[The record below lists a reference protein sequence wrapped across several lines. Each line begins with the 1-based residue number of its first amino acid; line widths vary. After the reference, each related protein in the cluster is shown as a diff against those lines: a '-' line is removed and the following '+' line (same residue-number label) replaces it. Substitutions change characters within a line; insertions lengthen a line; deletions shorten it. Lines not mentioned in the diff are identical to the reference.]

1 MQDLQDLGLAQASPA
16 LGQEHVLREDSHLDG
31 GSFGLRAR
39 ITDDTINIHTWKPN
53 TRVQQVAMTKD
64 EALKLAAIIHKRWPL
79 DALGQI

>member
-31 GSFGLRAR
+31 GSFGLRTR
-39 ITDDTINIHTWKPN
+39 VFDNVIDIYTWKP
-53 TRVQQVAMTKD
+53 RVKVQTVAMTKD